1 MYNRLKYSKMQYK
14 VYPFLIIFSLSVSS
28 VFAQSPFTVQE
39 AKTLQ
44 KRAKGIEIVKDTY
57 GVPHVYAKT
66 DADAVFGEMYVQCE
80 EFFDKVE
87 TSLIGRLGR
96 TAEIEGES
104 AIYKDLWTR
113 MFIDSAQAVQ
123 LYQKTPDWLKKLC
136 DGYAAGINYYLITHP
151 AVKPKLLTRIE
162 PWMILMNNVP
172 AMGGSNVGEADF
184 KAFYG
189 KEAAQ
194 PMATS
199 RSFTAEPPKNDGS
212 NGFALAPSRTQSKK
226 AMLFINPHAEYYG
239 RIEIQLVSEEG
250 LNSYG
255 APFLGQFNIFQGFNE
270 FLGWMHPVSL
280 SDAKD
285 LYAEHVELKKG
296 KLMYRYN
303 GAWKPVDSTTI
314 EVRYKKGD
322 SWATRKFTTYRTHHG
337 PVVYATATRWIALKT
352 YEPNIELLG
361 MHWLKMKAR
370 NMKEF
375 TDAINARAM
384 VGSNVVYA
392 DKDGNIAYWHGNF
405 VPKKNPLLDWRRP
418 VDGTTSATEWQGT
431 HELTEIPHYIN
442 PANGWLQNCNSTPL
456 YGAGTLDTTMLNKL
470 PSYMLPDG
478 HTPRAVHAVR
488 VLTPL
493 KNATMDDVVK
503 ASYDTYLPS
512 GERFVPSLITA
523 YNTTSNDSLHSK
535 LAGPIDVLKKWD
547 FKTDTNSVA
556 TTLTVHWLEK
566 VIQLDMARLP
576 RPATTEEQYS
586 LTNGAALTTEFLSVT
601 EQLAALAQVVTELE
615 KEFGTWQ
622 VTWGQDNRFQR
633 IPDKDPSDDKLSWG
647 VPATPGFMGSLNAY
661 VSKKAAKTH
670 KRYGITGNTFVA
682 AVEFGDKLRAKTIL
696 TGGASSDP
704 NSPHYLDQVKGYIN
718 GEYKE
723 IYFYKDDVYK
733 HAEKIYHPGDK

>member
-1 MYNRLKYSKMQYK
+1 MHYK
-14 VYPFLIIFSLSVSS
+14 VYFLFTFFALWASTAV
-28 VFAQSPFTVQE
+28 AQSPFSSQE
-39 AKTLQ
+39 VKSLQ
-44 KRAKGIEIVKDTY
+44 KQAKGIEIVKDTY

-66 DADAVFGEMYVQCE
+66 DADAVFGEMYIQCE

-87 TSLIGRLGR
+87 NSLITRLGR
-96 TAEIEGES
+96 LSETEGEGS
-104 AIYKDLWTR
+104 IYKDLWTR

-136 DGYAAGINYYLITHP
+136 DAYAGGINYYLITHP
-151 AVKPKLLTRIE
+151 AVKPKLLTRVE

-172 AMGGSNVGEADF
+172 AMGGSNVSEADF
-184 KAFYG
+184 KAFYL

-194 PMATS
+194 LSTGS

-239 RIEIQLVSEEG
+239 RIEIHLVSDEG

-270 FLGWMHPVSL
+270 FCGWMHPVSL

-285 LYAEHVELKKG
+285 LYAENVEWKKG
-296 KLMYRYN
+296 KLLYRYN
-303 GAWKPVDSTTI
+303 GAWKSVDSITH
-314 EVRYKKGD
+314 ELRYKKGD
-322 SWATRKFTTYRTHHG
+322 TWATKKFVTYRTHHG

-361 MHWLKMKAR
+361 MNWVKMKAR

-375 TDAINARAM
+375 SSAINARAM
-384 VGSNVVYA
+384 VGSNIVYA

-431 HELTEIPHYIN
+431 HDLKEIPQYTN
-442 PANGWLQNCNSTPL
+442 PANGWIQNCNSTPL
-456 YGAGTLDTTMLNKL
+456 YATGVLDTVMLKL
-470 PSYMLPDG
+470 PTYMLPDG

-493 KNATMDDVVK
+493 KNATMDDVIK
-503 ASYDTYLPS
+503 ASYDAYLPS
-512 GERFVPSLITA
+512 GERFIPSLIASYNSTA
-523 YNTTSNDSLHSK
+523 NDSLKAK
-535 LAGPIDVLKKWD
+535 LAQPIETLKKWD

-566 VIQLDMARLP
+566 IIQLDMARLAK
-576 RPATTEEQYS
+576 PATTEEQYS
-586 LTNGAALTTEFLSVT
+586 LTNGAAVTTEFISPL
-601 EQLAALAQVVTELE
+601 EQLTALAQVVSELE

-622 VTWGQDNRFQR
+622 IGWGADNRFQR
-633 IPDKDPSDDKLSWG
+633 TTDKEPSDDKLSWG

-661 VSKKAAKTH
+661 VSKKSPKTH

-704 NSPHYLDQVKGYIN
+704 ASPHYLDQVKGYID
-718 GEYKE
+718 GTYKE

-733 HAEKIYHPGDK
+733 HAEKIYHPGDIQ

>member
-1 MYNRLKYSKMQYK
+1 MRKFSIHIIS
-14 VYPFLIIFSLSVSS
+14 LIISFSA
-28 VFAQSPFTVQE
+28 FNGYAQTTFSQQE
-39 AKTLQ
+39 ISALQ
-44 KRAKGIEIVKDTY
+44 KQAKGIEIVKDTY
-57 GVPHVYAKT
+57 GVPHIYAKT
-66 DADAVFGEMYVQCE
+66 DADAVFGLMYVQCE

-87 TSLIGRLGR
+87 TSLISRLGR
-96 TAEIEGES
+96 TSEIEGEAS
-104 AIYKDLWTR
+104 LYKDLWTR

-123 LYQKTPDWLKKLC
+123 LYKKTPDWLKKLC

-151 AVKPKLLTRIE
+151 EVKPKLLTRAE

-189 KEAAQ
+189 KEVAQAA
-194 PMATS
+194 TNS

-239 RIEIQLVSEEG
+239 RLEIQMVSEEG

-270 FLGWMHPVSL
+270 FCGWMHPVSL

-285 LYAEHVELKKG
+285 LYAEAVERKKG

-303 GAWKPVDSTTI
+303 GTWKPVDSTTHTL
-314 EVRYKKGD
+314 RYKKGD
-322 SWATRKFTTYRTHHG
+322 TWLTKPFVTYRTHHG

-352 YEPNIELLG
+352 FEPNIELLA
-361 MHWLKMKAR
+361 MNWLKMKAR
-370 NMKEF
+370 NLKEF
-375 TDAINARAM
+375 TTAINARAM
-384 VGSNVVYA
+384 VGSNIVYA
-392 DKDGNIAYWHGNF
+392 DKAGNIAYWHGNF
-405 VPKKNPLLDWRRP
+405 VPKKNQLLDWRRP

-431 HELTEIPHYIN
+431 HELKDIPQYLN
-442 PANGWLQNCNSTPL
+442 PTSGWLQNCNSTPL
-456 YGAGTLDTTMLNKL
+456 YATGVLDTVMLKL
-470 PSYMLPDG
+470 PTYMLPDG

-493 KNATMDDVVK
+493 KNATMDDVIM

-512 GERFVPSLITA
+512 GERFIPSLIAA
-523 YNTTSNDSLHSK
+523 YNTVTNDSLKTK
-535 LAGPIDVLKKWD
+535 LAQPIETLKNWN

-566 VIQLDMARLP
+566 IIQMDMARLAK
-576 RPATTEEQYS
+576 PATTEEQYS
-586 LTNGAALTTEFLSVT
+586 LTNGAALTTEFLSPT
-601 EQLAALAQVVTELE
+601 EQVTALAQAVAELE

-622 VTWGQDNRFQR
+622 VTWGQANRFQR
-633 IPDKDPSDDKLSWG
+633 TTDKEPSDDKLSWG

-661 VSKKAAKTH
+661 VSKKSPKTH

-704 NSPHYLDQVKGYIN
+704 NSPHYIDQVNGYIN
-718 GEYKE
+718 GQYKE